1 MQPAADTVQ
10 TVTSG
15 VKVATAL
22 DHLKNNRI
30 EYLLVLILS
39 HFLGL
44 TESLIGHVSG
54 VCF

>member
-1 MQPAADTVQ
+1 MNPAAETV
-10 TVTSG
+10 VTTT
-15 VKVATAL
+15 KVLTAL

-39 HFLGL
+39 HFLGI
-44 TESLIGHVSG
+44 TEKLISHANG

>member
-1 MQPAADTVQ
+1 MQPAVETIE
-10 TVTSG
+10 TLTPG

-39 HFLGL
+39 HFLGI
-44 TESLIGHVSG
+44 TDKLIAHANG